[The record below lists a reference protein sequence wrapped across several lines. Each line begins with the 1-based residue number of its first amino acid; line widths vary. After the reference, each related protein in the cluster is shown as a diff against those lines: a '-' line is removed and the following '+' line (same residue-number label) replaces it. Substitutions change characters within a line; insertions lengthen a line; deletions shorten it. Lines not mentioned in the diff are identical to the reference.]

1 MANPGLLEVA
11 ELGLSA
17 LSTASALEP
26 ISVGK
31 LTITRQQGDRMR
43 NPPKPKD
50 GTYEATV
57 LNVSLD
63 DPVLPNLSAV
73 IKVHWTGNA
82 YGEIGGAYIQVDP
95 DHTEFE
101 MSSLQLDFSLL
112 NDLPNQGDDPR
123 AWPMQWIYNGRFDPV
138 GNGDFEIQG
147 KFQINAFGG
156 FKVLEHTVTD
166 RSLLSFSDPYSII
179 AAGSDIDAPIP
190 PLPDDAIVNSSGSP

>member
-1 MANPGLLEVA
+1 MEAGLIDA
-11 ELGLSA
+11 AALGLTA
-17 LSTASALEP
+17 ISTAASLAP
-26 ISVGK
+26 ISAGK

-43 NPPKPKD
+43 TPPKPKD

-57 LNVSLD
+57 LSISLT
-63 DPVLPNLSAV
+63 DPILPDLSAV

-95 DHTEFE
+95 DHTEFV

-138 GNGDFEIQG
+138 GNGDYEIQG
-147 KFQINAFGG
+147 KFQINAFGA
-156 FKVLEHTVTD
+156 FQSLEHVVTD
-166 RSLLSFSDPYSII
+166 RSLIALSVDPYSII
-179 AAGSDIDAPIP
+179 AAGPTIDAPVP
-190 PLPDDAIVNSSGSP
+190 PLPDDAVVNPPGGP